1 MEVKAWEYDEYPG
14 LTEEVEGAVHIPT
27 TGDEPGVYHWH
38 DIPYAE
44 VDGHTLVLQILEP
57 YTRNEP
63 EKLHPCFVFVQG
75 SAWGVQDVYKS
86 LSLIHIFFNQ
96 RLYRAGRSGA
106 CLYTGV

>member
-57 YTRNEP
+57 YTRN
-63 EKLHPCFVFVQG
+63 
-75 SAWGVQDVYKS
+75 DRKS
-86 LSLIHIFFNQ
+86 FIHVLCLC
-96 RLYRAGRSGA
+96 RGLPGAYRMCIRAVRIMRDWLPA
-106 CLYTGV
+106 DMW